1 MCVDDPHFYKMVGTI
16 RDVYVQLNA
25 DGTGVIHKMSTP
37 EERRALMC
45 RLFQGPGQLCD
56 MTRWRTFYT
65 GLSDMVLISNRGIQS
80 RKCVIDDDVNEAA
93 SALYRTSRDYDC
105 VGAVDTPMDAV
116 FTGTVVVAG
125 VETDG
130 QWMMGPYGL
139 ATTNV
144 RWLRK
149 RLDLTGSVMWSRLT
163 HTRIPRPRA
172 DVLLGTFLMAME
184 RLEVDGVV
192 VTHYSM
198 LEDLI
203 ACGTWADYQLHPRD
217 G

>member
-1 MCVDDPHFYKMVGTI
+1 
-16 RDVYVQLNA
+16 
-25 DGTGVIHKMSTP
+25 
-37 EERRALMC
+37 
-45 RLFQGPGQLCD
+45 
-56 MTRWRTFYT
+56 
-65 GLSDMVLISNRGIQS
+65 
-80 RKCVIDDDVNEAA
+80 
-93 SALYRTSRDYDC
+93 
-105 VGAVDTPMDAV
+105 
-116 FTGTVVVAG
+116 
-125 VETDG
+125 
-130 QWMMGPYGL
+130 
-139 ATTNV
+139 
-144 RWLRK
+144 
-149 RLDLTGSVMWSRLT
+149 MWSRLT